1 MQKVIKKELTN
12 NYTSFSVD
20 ILHID
25 STVAF
30 DCYIKRFNGYVII
43 IEQGTLITEK
53 LFEKIKHNEELY
65 VHESELNKYKDYCEL
80 MLLLDAERLAIEKAI
95 ENISNLEVQIQQ
107 YGEVKEKLHHVYK
120 SMCDLGYLFFNAK
133 SYTKLPINALE
144 RFIDIT
150 LQLIVSKDRLL
161 PEFLGMMP
169 PKYQIEYHSVN
180 VCILSI
186 FLGHNIGFQHSDLQK
201 LAMAALLHD
210 VGKLQ
215 IDKTILDKESGL
227 SPEEFETIQEHSTL
241 SQEMVSN
248 YISDKHILDAILYH
262 HENFDGTGYPK
273 GLKRHDIPK
282 MAQIVGICDAFDAL
296 TTDRTF
302 RDSYSSF
309 DALSLMKDEMK
320 KELNQNYIKSFIQLL
335 HK

>member
-1 MQKVIKKELTN
+1 MQKVIKKELNTA
-12 NYTSFSVD
+12 YTSFSVD
-20 ILHID
+20 ILHVD

-43 IEQGTLITEK
+43 IEQGTLITET
-53 LFEKIKHNEELY
+53 LFEKIKHNKELY

-80 MLLLDAERLAIEKAI
+80 MLSLDAERSAIDKAI
-95 ENISNLEVQIQQ
+95 EDINNLDVQIKK
-107 YGEVKEKLHHVYK
+107 YGEVKEQLHHVYK

-133 SYTKLPINALE
+133 SYTKLPLNSLE
-144 RFIDIT
+144 TFIDIT
-150 LQLIVSKDRLL
+150 LRLILSKDKLL
-161 PEFLGMMP
+161 PEFLEMMP

-186 FLGHNIGFQHSDLQK
+186 FLGHKIGFQRSDLQK

-210 VGKLQ
+210 IGKLQ

-227 SPEEFETIQEHSTL
+227 NPEEFETIREHSSL
-241 SQEMVSN
+241 SKDMAAN

-262 HENFDGTGYPK
+262 HEKFDGSGYPE

-309 DALSLMKDEMK
+309 EALTLMKDQMTG
-320 KELNQNYIKSFIQLL
+320 ELNQDYIKSFIQLL